1 MVNRLLIASL
11 PKPTWRNWQ
20 TRWTQNPV
28 HASECGFDP
37 LRRQSAISGFSG
49 FAAQATAKKWQ
60 SAVSDEFRTM
70 ARSAPMNFVIQRIA
84 HHMVG
89 HCDCC
94 DGYRALQ
101 CHDSELGFL
110 CFRCF
115 AHTMVADIELN
126 HGGYTLCRPGVKSAS
141 AQIPRQQSAGLA

>member
-1 MVNRLLIASL
+1 ARIKQTSSASPTGGFNSVTPELLQLLNSSPLRLVVKSL
-11 PKPTWRNWQ
+11 LVCSSQKPTWRNWQ

-70 ARSAPMNFVIQRIA
+70 ARYAPMNFVIQRIA

-101 CHDSELGFL
+101 YHDSELG
-110 CFRCF
+110 
-115 AHTMVADIELN
+115 
-126 HGGYTLCRPGVKSAS
+126 
-141 AQIPRQQSAGLA
+141 